1 MAKVNVNSATS
12 EELVE
17 VAGLRQATAEAIVQ
31 FRGEHGGKIDD
42 LEALK
47 DLKGIGDAT
56 VEHLREVL
64 RVGEPADKAA
74 LKRAADKG
82 ADEAHKGA
90 EVTTLAAKG
99 GADAAR
105 KAAETVQKG
114 AEVTAF
120 AAKSGADAV
129 KNGADAV
136 RRTGEQA
143 AEAGQQA
150 ARAGAEQ
157 ASRFVAAGAEQ
168 TRRAVGAVAEA
179 EKKVAER
186 SSEAVSDLGGL
197 FVGLVNEQVQHNVET
212 FRALARAR
220 SFREAMEVQ
229 NGYLRASVERA
240 TQGSTRYVE
249 VVSKL
254 VAGMVTVGR
263 AEARKAA

>member
-74 LKRAADKG
+74 AKRAADKG

-90 EVTTLAAKG
+90 EVTAFAAKS
-99 GADAAR
+99 GADTAR

-114 AEVTAF
+114 AAEVTAF
-120 AAKSGADAV
+120 AAKGGADA
-129 KNGADAV
+129 A
-136 RRTGEQA
+136 RRTAEQA

-150 ARAGAEQ
+150 ARAGAEN

-168 TRRAVGAVAEA
+168 ARRAVGAVAEA

-263 AEARKAA
+263 AEAREAA